1 MTFPDP
7 GCPMGLAAG
16 AEGVRGDAMKKRLG
30 DILLERGVVDAL
42 QLHSALAYQRKWGVP
57 LGQVVVDQ
65 RFSTAQQVLEAL
77 AFQAGMQTVDL
88 DVQPPDARLTWLIPE
103 RVAEAH
109 RVVPLKL
116 EGQGGRDS
124 VLVVA
129 IAAPASLASL
139 DAVKSVSGKPRV
151 VAKLASDASI
161 RKAIGRLYRGETG
174 EAAPRRFGLEGFS
187 LPEADERMPMVLGGS
202 MAELTNME
210 APGGEDG
217 LPLLGALEEVVVQPQ
232 AVPSRMRG
240 LVQAI
245 RAMPAPEAQAAV
257 GSQAVP
263 AAPAEGAPL
272 AQPAGAALAVPSS
285 PTEGAHAARA
295 PRSLSTKGMFSAQ
308 AVHLA
313 ARKSAPATMPVLTAA
328 QPVPMAQVLVYGW
341 GAEASAGIVRVLEDA
356 GLSVRVAST
365 EELRVANEAQV
376 VVAPLPSMEAL
387 RQQVHARVLVAG
399 KTPEQDLP
407 RAQAV
412 GARGFLAAPVDPDLL
427 VRAVRRLARPAGDA
441 DLKRA
446 S

>member
-1 MTFPDP
+1 M
-7 GCPMGLAAG
+7 
-16 AEGVRGDAMKKRLG
+16 RKRLG

-77 AFQAGMQTVDL
+77 AFQAGMETVDL
-88 DVQPPDARLTWLIPE
+88 ESQPPDASLAWLIPE

-116 EGQGGRDS
+116 EGQGARDS

-151 VAKLASDASI
+151 VAKLAMDASI
-161 RKAIGRLYRGETG
+161 QRAIGRMYRGETG
-174 EAAPRRFGLEGFS
+174 EAPPRRPGMESFS

-202 MAELTNME
+202 MAELTNMD
-210 APGGEDG
+210 APFVDDG
-217 LPLLGALEEVVVQPQ
+217 LPLLSSLDDVVVQPQ
-232 AVPSRMRG
+232 AVPAEMRR

-245 RAMPAPEAQAAV
+245 RAMPEPQAAV
-257 GSQAVP
+257 AQPLPLDAGRSEQVAT
-263 AAPAEGAPL
+263 ERLHL
-272 AQPAGAALAVPSS
+272 AQASRPGSTKAPFS
-285 PTEGAHAARA
+285 ARA
-295 PRSLSTKGMFSAQ
+295 MQLTTGTRAHVPTAL
-308 AVHLA
+308 
-313 ARKSAPATMPVLTAA
+313 PVLTAA
-328 QPVPMAQVLVYGW
+328 KPVPMAQVLVYGW
-341 GAEASAGIVRVLEDA
+341 GAEATAGLVRVLSEA
-356 GLSVRVAST
+356 GLRARVAST
-365 EELRVANEAQV
+365 EELLAANEAQV

-387 RQQVHARVLVAG
+387 PRQVHAQVLVAG
-399 KTPEQDLP
+399 KMPEQDLP

-427 VRAVRRLARPAGDA
+427 LRAVRRLARPAGDA
-441 DLKRA
+441 DLRRA

>member
-1 MTFPDP
+1 
-7 GCPMGLAAG
+7 
-16 AEGVRGDAMKKRLG
+16 MKKRLG

-88 DVQPPDARLTWLIPE
+88 DVQPPDASLTWLIPE

-161 RKAIGRLYRGETG
+161 RRAIGQLYRGETG
-174 EAAPRRFGLEGFS
+174 EAVPRRPGMESFS
-187 LPEADERMPMVLGGS
+187 LPEADESMPMVLGGS

-210 APGGEDG
+210 APGGDDG
-217 LPLLGALEEVVVQPQ
+217 LPLLGSLEEVVVQAQ
-232 AVPSRMRG
+232 AVPAEMRR

-245 RAMPAPEAQAAV
+245 RAMPEPLAAGAEPLPLEAGRSEQAAT
-257 GSQAVP
+257 P
-263 AAPAEGAPL
+263 AT
-272 AQPAGAALAVPSS
+272 
-285 PTEGAHAARA
+285 TEGLHLTQVSRPGSTKAPFTARA
-295 PRSLSTKGMFSAQ
+295 MQRTVGTRNHVL
-308 AVHLA
+308 
-313 ARKSAPATMPVLTAA
+313 PALPVLTAA
-328 QPVPMAQVLVYGW
+328 QPEPMAQVLVYGW
-341 GAEASAGIVRVLEDA
+341 GEEATTGLVLVMSEA
-356 GLSVRVAST
+356 GLRVRVAST
-365 EELRVANEAQV
+365 EELLAANAAQV
-376 VVAPLPSMEAL
+376 VVAPLPAMEAL
-387 RQQVHARVLVAG
+387 PRQVHAQVLVAG
-399 KTPEQDLP
+399 KMPEQDLP

-427 VRAVRRLARPAGDA
+427 LRAVRRLARPAGDA

>member
-1 MTFPDP
+1 
-7 GCPMGLAAG
+7 
-16 AEGVRGDAMKKRLG
+16 MKKRLG

-65 RFSTAQQVLEAL
+65 RFSTTQQVLEAL
-77 AFQAGMQTVDL
+77 ALQAGMQTVDL
-88 DVQPPDARLTWLIPE
+88 DVQPPDASLTWLIPE

-151 VAKLASDASI
+151 VAKLASDAAI
-161 RKAIGRLYRGETG
+161 RRAIGRLYRGETG
-174 EAAPRRFGLEGFS
+174 EAVPRRSGMESFS
-187 LPEADERMPMVLGGS
+187 LPEADESMPMVLGGS

-210 APGGEDG
+210 DPGGDDG
-217 LPLLGALEEVVVQPQ
+217 LPLLSSLEDVVAQPQ
-232 AVPSRMRG
+232 AVPSRMER

-245 RAMPAPEAQAAV
+245 RAMPAEVAQPTPRV
-257 GSQAVP
+257 QDSRAVP
-263 AAPAEGAPL
+263 AGST
-272 AQPAGAALAVPSS
+272 V
-285 PTEGAHAARA
+285 GAHAASARPLSSKA
-295 PRSLSTKGMFSAQ
+295 PFSAQ
-308 AVHLA
+308 AVQLA
-313 ARKSAPATMPVLTAA
+313 ARTRAPVVPVLTAA

-341 GAEASAGIVRVLEDA
+341 GAEASAGIVRVLSEA
-356 GLSVRVAST
+356 GLGARVAST
-365 EELRVANEAQV
+365 AELLAANEAQV

-427 VRAVRRLARPAGDA
+427 LRAVRRLAGDA
-441 DLKRA
+441 GLKRA

>member
-1 MTFPDP
+1 
-7 GCPMGLAAG
+7 
-16 AEGVRGDAMKKRLG
+16 MKKRLG

-88 DVQPPDARLTWLIPE
+88 EAQPPDASLRWLIPE
-103 RVAEAH
+103 RVAETH

-116 EGQGGRDS
+116 EGTRDS

-139 DAVKSVSGKPRV
+139 DAVKSVSGKPRI
-151 VAKLASDASI
+151 VAKLATDASI
-161 RKAIGRLYRGETG
+161 HRAIGRIYRGETG
-174 EAAPRRFGLEGFS
+174 EATPRRPGMEGFS
-187 LPEADERMPMVLGGS
+187 LPEADEDVPMVLGGS
-202 MAELTNME
+202 MAELTTME
-210 APGGEDG
+210 APSMSLEDG
-217 LPLLGALEEVVVQPQ
+217 LPLLASLDDVVVPDQ
-232 AVPSRMRG
+232 ALPVEMKR

-245 RAMPAPEAQAAV
+245 RAMPDPQP
-257 GSQAVP
+257 VP
-263 AAPAEGAPL
+263 AALDATA
-272 AQPAGAALAVPSS
+272 AGAAAV
-285 PTEGAHAARA
+285 EALRGAPMTRPQAPKAPFSARA
-295 PRSLSTKGMFSAQ
+295 AQSAK
-308 AVHLA
+308 VPFPTRTVA
-313 ARKSAPATMPVLTAA
+313 AATVAPATAVPLLTAA
-328 QPVPMAQVLVYGW
+328 QPVPVAQVLVYGW
-341 GAEASAGIVRVLEDA
+341 GAEATSGLVRVLSEA
-356 GLSVRVAST
+356 GLSTRVAST
-365 EELRVANEAQV
+365 EELLASNEAQV

-387 RQQVHARVLVAG
+387 PRPVHARVLVAG

-427 VRAVRRLARPAGDA
+427 LRAVRRLARPTAEA

>member
-1 MTFPDP
+1 
-7 GCPMGLAAG
+7 
-16 AEGVRGDAMKKRLG
+16 MKKRLG

-77 AFQAGMQTVDL
+77 ALQAGMQTVDL
-88 DVQPPDARLTWLIPE
+88 DVQPPDAHLTWLIPE

-151 VAKLASDASI
+151 VAKLASDAAI
-161 RKAIGRLYRGETG
+161 RRAIGRLYRGETG
-174 EAAPRRFGLEGFS
+174 EAVSRRPGMESFS
-187 LPEADERMPMVLGGS
+187 LPEADESMPMVLGGS

-217 LPLLGALEEVVVQPQ
+217 LPLLSSLEDVVVQPQ
-232 AVPSRMRG
+232 AVPSMER

-245 RAMPAPEAQAAV
+245 RAMPVTEAQPTALTLHD
-257 GSQAVP
+257 SWAVP
-263 AAPAEGAPL
+263 AGATAGAHLALPLSAASASLQEVAQALPLSPTSLQEGAQV
-272 AQPAGAALAVPSS
+272 ARS
-285 PTEGAHAARA
+285 PRPKAT
-295 PRSLSTKGMFSAQ
+295 FSAQ
-308 AVHLA
+308 AMQLA
-313 ARKSAPATMPVLTAA
+313 ARKSAPAVPVLTAA

-341 GAEASAGIVRVLEDA
+341 GTEASAGIVRVLSEA
-356 GLSVRVAST
+356 GLSARIAST
-365 EELRVANEAQV
+365 VELLAANEAQV
-376 VVAPLPSMEAL
+376 VVAPLPSMESL
-387 RQQVHARVLVAG
+387 RQPVLARVLVAG

-427 VRAVRRLARPAGDA
+427 LRAVRRLARPAGGA

>member
-1 MTFPDP
+1 
-7 GCPMGLAAG
+7 
-16 AEGVRGDAMKKRLG
+16 MKKRLG

-65 RFSTAQQVLEAL
+65 RFSTTQQVLEAL

-88 DVQPPDARLTWLIPE
+88 DVQPPDASLTWLIPE

-161 RKAIGRLYRGETG
+161 RRAIGQLYRGETG
-174 EAAPRRFGLEGFS
+174 EAVPRRPGMESFS
-187 LPEADERMPMVLGGS
+187 LPEADESMPMVLGGS

-217 LPLLGALEEVVVQPQ
+217 LPLLSSLEEVVVQAQ
-232 AVPSRMRG
+232 AVPAEMRR

-245 RAMPAPEAQAAV
+245 RAMPEPLAAVAQPLPLEAGRPEQAATPATTEGLHLTHV
-257 GSQAVP
+257 SRPGSTK
-263 AAPAEGAPL
+263 APFSARAM
-272 AQPAGAALAVPSS
+272 QRTAGTRNHVPS
-285 PTEGAHAARA
+285 A
-295 PRSLSTKGMFSAQ
+295 L
-308 AVHLA
+308 
-313 ARKSAPATMPVLTAA
+313 PVLTAA

-341 GAEASAGIVRVLEDA
+341 GEEATTGLVRVMSQA
-356 GLSVRVAST
+356 GLRAQVAST
-365 EELRVANEAQV
+365 EELLAANAAQV
-376 VVAPLPSMEAL
+376 VVAPLPAMESL
-387 RQQVHARVLVAG
+387 PRPVHAQVLVAG
-399 KTPEQDLP
+399 KMPEQDLP

-427 VRAVRRLARPAGDA
+427 LRAVRRLARPAGDA

>member
-1 MTFPDP
+1 
-7 GCPMGLAAG
+7 
-16 AEGVRGDAMKKRLG
+16 MKKRLG
-30 DILLERGVVDAL
+30 DILMERGVVDAL

-65 RFSTAQQVLEAL
+65 RFSTPQQVLEAL
-77 AFQAGMQTVDL
+77 ALQAGMQTVDL
-88 DVQPPDARLTWLIPE
+88 DVQPPDASLTWMIPE

-151 VAKLASDASI
+151 VAKLASDAAI
-161 RKAIGRLYRGETG
+161 RRAIGRLYRGETG
-174 EAAPRRFGLEGFS
+174 EAVPRRSGMESFS
-187 LPEADERMPMVLGGS
+187 LPEADESMPMVLGGS

-210 APGGEDG
+210 DPGGDDG
-217 LPLLGALEEVVVQPQ
+217 LPLLSSLEDVVAQPQ
-232 AVPSRMRG
+232 AVPSRMER

-245 RAMPAPEAQAAV
+245 RAMPAEVAQPSPQV
-257 GSQAVP
+257 PDSRAVP
-263 AAPAEGAPL
+263 AGSTVGAHLAQSLPLSSASAPL
-272 AQPAGAALAVPSS
+272 QV
-285 PTEGAHAARA
+285 GAHVVRA
-295 PRSLSTKGMFSAQ
+295 SRPLSPKATFSAQ
-308 AVHLA
+308 AVQLA
-313 ARKSAPATMPVLTAA
+313 ARTRAPAVPVLTAA

-341 GAEASAGIVRVLEDA
+341 GAEASAGIVRVLSEAD
-356 GLSVRVAST
+356 LSARVAST
-365 EELRVANEAQV
+365 AELLAANEAQV

-427 VRAVRRLARPAGDA
+427 LRAVRRLARAAGGA